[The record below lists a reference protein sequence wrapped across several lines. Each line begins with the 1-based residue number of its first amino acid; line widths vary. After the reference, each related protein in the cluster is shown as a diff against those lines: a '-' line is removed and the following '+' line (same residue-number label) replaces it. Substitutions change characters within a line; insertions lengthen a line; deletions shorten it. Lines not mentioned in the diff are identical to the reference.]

1 MAPHSRSAYEG
12 YRMVVPDDQ
21 PVAGPPRTLR
31 KNRNATILRKY
42 EESPCIKNPG
52 AGIGNAA
59 GEETQHVL
67 LAPVRYVADHPAPF
81 NQKKY
86 PKPMP

>member
-31 KNRNATILRKY
+31 KNRNATILR
-42 EESPCIKNPG
+42 I
-52 AGIGNAA
+52 
-59 GEETQHVL
+59 
-67 LAPVRYVADHPAPF
+67 
-81 NQKKY
+81 
-86 PKPMP
+86 